1 MCFLKE
7 FSVSRRFEWRDD
19 QACARRVVAA
29 AVARELLDRANPTG
43 SRKPAEE
50 TAQNLVAG

>member
-19 QACARRVVAA
+19 KRARRVVAA
-29 AVARELLDRANPTG
+29 AVARELLDRANPIG
-43 SRKPAEE
+43 SWKPAEE
-50 TAQNLVAG
+50 TAENLVAG